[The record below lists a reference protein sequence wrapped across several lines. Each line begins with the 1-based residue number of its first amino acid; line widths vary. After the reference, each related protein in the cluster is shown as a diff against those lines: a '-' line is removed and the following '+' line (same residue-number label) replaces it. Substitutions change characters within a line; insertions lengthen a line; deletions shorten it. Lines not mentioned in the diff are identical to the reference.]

1 MSEPISDWKLFN
13 SGEQSLE
20 NRYAWL
26 GLEIIKCALQ
36 DGVKGIDIG
45 LIDPDTLKVKDAH
58 RPMLEDMQEFIHGA
72 EWIQSKACRDLC
84 QMINS
89 WSDGILQITP
99 DTFVALLKR
108 SARKRKTKPKNK
120 RYGKARQQRSTIQK

>member
-1 MSEPISDWKLFN
+1 MSDPISDWKLFN
-13 SGEQSLE
+13 SGDAQSLE

-36 DGVKGIDIG
+36 DAVKGIDIG
-45 LIDPDTLKVKDAH
+45 LIDPVTLQEKYCH
-58 RPMLEDMQEFIHGA
+58 RPMRHDMSEFVNGA
-72 EWIQSKACRDLC
+72 EWIQSKACADLC

-89 WSDGILQITP
+89 WSDGILKINP

-108 SARKRKTKPKNK
+108 SARDRTTKPKNK
-120 RYGKARQQRSTIQK
+120 KYGKARQ

>member
-1 MSEPISDWKLFN
+1 MSDPISDWKLFN
-13 SGEQSLE
+13 SGDAQSLE

-36 DGVKGIDIG
+36 DAVKGIDIG
-45 LIDPDTLKVKDAH
+45 LIDPVTLKQKACH
-58 RPMLEDMQEFIHGA
+58 RPMVEDMAEFINGA

-89 WSDGILQITP
+89 WSDGILKITP

-108 SARKRKTKPKNK
+108 SARQRTTKPKNK
-120 RYGKARQQRSTIQK
+120 KYGKTRQQRSTI